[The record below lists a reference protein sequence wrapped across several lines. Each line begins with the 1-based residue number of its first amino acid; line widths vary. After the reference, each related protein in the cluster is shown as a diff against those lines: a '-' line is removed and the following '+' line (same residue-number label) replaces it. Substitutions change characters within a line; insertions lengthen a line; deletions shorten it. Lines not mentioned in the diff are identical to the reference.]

1 MGKYLLTKNG
11 LDDYTLS
18 YGEKKIDFHSCVEI
32 VTKLQRINELAKK
45 KMILDLA
52 EQGKTVN
59 DLIKK
64 KVVNGK
70 NIEDYT
76 NYNAYLKV
84 CNDEVSTDL
93 FNEGVEKMLG
103 ISLAKLLIEI
113 GIQDN
118 TEEALKLS
126 EELGKAMTGGFPEK
140 GQEKVD
146 Q

>member
-11 LDDYTLS
+11 VDDYTLS
-18 YGEKKIDFHSCVEI
+18 YGEKKINFHSCVEI

-52 EQGKTVN
+52 DKGKTVN

-70 NIEDYT
+70 NVEDYSS
-76 NYNAYLKV
+76 YNAYLKISSDV
-84 CNDEVSTDL
+84 AIDL
-93 FNEGVEKMLG
+93 VNEGIEKMLG
-103 ISLAKLLIEI
+103 ITLADLLKEI
-113 GIQDN
+113 GLEDN
-118 TEEALKLS
+118 TEEASKLS
-126 EELGKAMTGGFPEK
+126 RELVEAMTGRFRSE

-146 Q
+146 K

>member
-11 LDDYTLS
+11 VDDYTLS
-18 YGEKKIDFHSCVEI
+18 YGEKKINFHSCVEI

-64 KVVNGK
+64 KIVNGK
-70 NIEDYT
+70 NVEDYSS
-76 NYNAYLKV
+76 YNAYLKISSDDV
-84 CNDEVSTDL
+84 AIDL
-93 FNEGVEKMLG
+93 VNEGIEKMFG
-103 ISLAKLLIEI
+103 ITLADLLKEI
-113 GIQDN
+113 GLEEN
-118 TEEALKLS
+118 TEEAKKLAR
-126 EELGKAMTGGFPEK
+126 ELVEAMTGRFRSE

-146 Q
+146 K

>member
-18 YGEKKIDFHSCVEI
+18 YGEKKINFHSCVEV

-45 KMILDLA
+45 RMILDLA

-70 NIEDYT
+70 NVEDYS
-76 NYNAYLKV
+76 NYNAYLKISSDDV
-84 CNDEVSTDL
+84 AVDL

-103 ISLAKLLIEI
+103 IPLEDLLKEI
-113 GIQDN
+113 GLEDN
-118 TEEALKLS
+118 KEEALKLS
-126 EELGKAMTGGFPEK
+126 RELAAAMTGRFRNE

-146 Q
+146 K